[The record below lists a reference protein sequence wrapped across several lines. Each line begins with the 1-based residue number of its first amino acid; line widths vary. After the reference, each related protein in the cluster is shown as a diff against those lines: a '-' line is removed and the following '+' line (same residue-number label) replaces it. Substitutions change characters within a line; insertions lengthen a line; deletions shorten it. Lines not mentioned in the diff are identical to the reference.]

1 MAVMMVTSGWSPN
14 VDCVRNVDGT
24 LDVILRVII
33 KIYGH
38 CSFGTAV
45 GVVSLPII
53 SYVNNINVA
62 TINRKSNY
70 QSRQNI
76 GYTAA
81 YLNLSISI
89 V

>member
-24 LDVILRVII
+24 LDVILCVII

-38 CSFGTAV
+38 CSFGTA
-45 GVVSLPII
+45 GAVVSLPII